1 MAGQRRIVQSAEY
14 RDNSLEDPF
23 DPVLWNADDHGDQE
37 RCANRLARARN
48 FSSWEEAA
56 MDEISLPLH
65 SAGHSARGGFGWPFE
80 GMRKEHFSWLAANY
94 ESSKAL
100 LGMYVGVGEGR
111 PAPKWA
117 PELVRVTSD

>member
-1 MAGQRRIVQSAEY
+1 MARVGSLQPSSLGVRR
-14 RDNSLEDPF
+14 
-23 DPVLWNADDHGDQE
+23 
-37 RCANRLARARN
+37 
-48 FSSWEEAA
+48 
-56 MDEISLPLH
+56 
-65 SAGHSARGGFGWPFE
+65 PFE

-94 ESSKAL
+94 ESNKALL